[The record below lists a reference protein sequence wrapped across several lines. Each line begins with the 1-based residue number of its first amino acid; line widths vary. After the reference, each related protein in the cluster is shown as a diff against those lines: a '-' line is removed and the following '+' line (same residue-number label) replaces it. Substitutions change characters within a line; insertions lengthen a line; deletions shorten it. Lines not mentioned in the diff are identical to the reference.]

1 MLSTFDA
8 MVNFEPQPLKNG
20 GFRNKLNSRR
30 KREFMPEEKK
40 DASYWEKRRKNNEA
54 AKRSREKRRFNDL
67 VLESKLLALNEENAS
82 LRTELLTLKM
92 RYGLISS
99 SAYAQ
104 ETQILQGCMQKYFA
118 RQRAIEM
125 DPHFLELDTPFLRD
139 GCCHDHMRYPSGR
152 LSVDSIDSTSQ
163 HVRGSSVHRKCNSP
177 TSVGV
182 QKQHPI
188 EVSADESTIHN
199 TSLNQ
204 LIYSRYPH
212 SFHEKYPYYRPSH
225 TSSNATEVDNKIS
238 KRESEDDAEDE
249 QQVPKMHP
257 FSPINGCRFERST
270 TPKSNSSALPH
281 KLRIKAKAMI
291 AKEEKDDAEFDL
303 EMSWKD
309 EPRLVNTRSA
319 SLTEIRDID
328 VSLCGGICRGKTA
341 FKPVTSL
348 LICHSV

>member
-8 MVNFEPQPLKNG
+8 MVDLESRPLKSG
-20 GFRNKLNSRR
+20 SFRGKLNSRR

-67 VLESKLLALNEENAS
+67 VLESKMLALNEENAY
-82 LRTELLTLKM
+82 LRAELLSLKM

-99 SAYAQ
+99 TVYAQ

-125 DPHFLELDTPFLRD
+125 DTHVLELETPFLRD
-139 GCCHDHMRYPSGR
+139 GCCHSHTRYASGR

-163 HVRGSSVHRKCNSP
+163 HTRDSPLHIKCTSP
-177 TSVGV
+177 AVV
-182 QKQHPI
+182 AMQKQHPI
-188 EVSADESTIHN
+188 EISTDESTIHN
-199 TSLNQ
+199 ASFNQ

-212 SFHEKYPYYRPSH
+212 SFNEKYPYYRPS
-225 TSSNATEVDNKIS
+225 SASPNATEMDNKNS

-257 FSPINGCRFERST
+257 FSPINSCRLECST

-281 KLRIKAKAMI
+281 KLRIKAKSMI
-291 AKEEKDDAEFDL
+291 AKEEKDDAELDL

-309 EPRLVNTRSA
+309 EPHLANTRSA
-319 SLTEIRDID
+319 SLTEIRNID
-328 VSLCGGICRGKTA
+328 VSFCRGICNYKAA
-341 FKPVTSL
+341 FKPVIPIP
-348 LICHSV
+348 ICHSV

>member
-8 MVNFEPQPLKNG
+8 AVDFEPQPLKNG
-20 GFRNKLNSRR
+20 SFRNKLSSRR

-67 VLESKLLALNEENAS
+67 VLESKMLALNEENTC
-82 LRTELLTLKM
+82 LRAELLTLKM
-92 RYGLISS
+92 RCGLISS

-104 ETQILQGCMQKYFA
+104 EVQILQGCMQKYFA
-118 RQRAIEM
+118 RQRALEM
-125 DPHFLELDTPFLRD
+125 DPHFLELETPFLRD
-139 GCCHDHMRYPSGR
+139 GCCHSYMRYTSGS

-163 HVRGSSVHRKCNSP
+163 HTRDSLVHTKCTSP
-177 TSVGV
+177 ASVGV
-182 QKQHPI
+182 QKQYPI
-188 EVSADESTIHN
+188 EMSTDESTIHN

-204 LIYSRYPH
+204 LIYPRHPH
-212 SFHEKYPYYRPSH
+212 SFEKHLYCRPS
-225 TSSNATEVDNKIS
+225 SASPNATEMDNKNS

-257 FSPINGCRFERST
+257 FSPINGYRFECST
-270 TPKSNSSALPH
+270 TPKSNNSALPH

-291 AKEEKDDAEFDL
+291 AKGEKDDAEFDL
-303 EMSWKD
+303 DMSLKD
-309 EPRLVNTRSA
+309 EPRLENTRSA

-328 VSLCGGICRGKTA
+328 VSLCGGICDCKTA
-341 FKPVTSL
+341 FKPVISL
-348 LICHSV
+348 PICYSV